1 MTRMNVFID
10 TEMLYTSVNSLTLKK
25 APIASIEQNTSS
37 VMKLMSSIG
46 AQCVIIT
53 DEYGR
58 IEGIFSE
65 SDFFKRCLADSTYE
79 PTAPIS
85 QYMTKNPVSVDGDC
99 TIAYAMM
106 LMSEGK
112 FRHLPVKDNNT
123 DVLYLISITD
133 LLDLLVLQFHEKLM
147 KFECV

>member
-1 MTRMNVFID
+1 MSKINVFID
-10 TEMLYTSVNSLTLKK
+10 TELLYTSINSLTLQK
-25 APIASIEQNTSS
+25 APIASIKQNTSS
-37 VMKLMSSIG
+37 VIKFMSSIS

-53 DEYGR
+53 DEYES

-65 SDFFKRCLADSTYE
+65 SDFFKRCLADINYE
-79 PTAPIS
+79 PAAPIS

-112 FRHLPVKDNNT
+112 FRHLPVKEGIT
-123 DVLYLISITD
+123 GMLYLISITD
-133 LLDLLVLQFHEKLM
+133 LLDLLVLQFHEKLI